1 MKSIKRNVMKM
12 EEEERYEDER
22 GRGEEKEGNVNASI
36 TVSSERTLFST
47 GFLIFSNAFSVS
59 SLEL

>member
-1 MKSIKRNVMKM
+1 M